1 MSTLG
6 SRSVARNRKVLSPAF
21 LERRW
26 KKGQSGNPS
35 GLSGQYGEAVSLAQQ
50 AAPDA
55 VRRLIELMGSDDER
69 VALVASNSI
78 LDRAL
83 GKPREQPQPSA
94 SKAPEEMSDQELED
108 RIVQYLL
115 ERGLSERK
123 AREVVRA
130 RRDIGLTTPVPR
142 KYLLE

>member
-6 SRSVARNRKVLSPAF
+6 SRSVARNGKVLAPAF

-26 KKGQSGNPS
+26 KPGQSGNPS
-35 GLSGQYGEAVSLAQQ
+35 GLNGQYGEAISLARQ

-55 VRRLIELMGSDDER
+55 VRRLVQLMGSDDER
-69 VALVASNSI
+69 VAVVACNAI

-83 GKPREQPQPSA
+83 GKPREPLPA

-108 RIVQYLL
+108 RIVQNLVQG
-115 ERGLSERK
+115 GLSERK
-123 AREVVRA
+123 AREVVRK
-130 RRDIGLTTPVPR
+130 RRDTPFSTPAPG
-142 KYLLE
+142 KYLVSRE

>member
-6 SRSVARNRKVLSPAF
+6 SQSVARNRKVLSPAF

-55 VRRLIELMGSDDER
+55 VRRLIQLMGSDDER

-130 RRDIGLTTPVPR
+130 RRDITTPVPR